1 MKVLIKRFLNKKTYF
16 DEFEID
22 FKEDETILEVLDK
35 IRDYKDRSLS
45 YRSFCRSSICGTCAV
60 KVNDKT
66 VLACK
71 TKAKDLIQ
79 NNELIIEP
87 VDRSIVIK
95 DLVVD
100 NSYIE
105 DRLKKVKSYFVDEID
120 ETKENLQTPD
130 ELKKYD
136 KQTDC
141 ILCGACFYECEALD
155 YDKNFAG
162 PFAFSKVFRFVFDNR
177 DKEDTQKRIDIAKQN
192 GLYNCINCQKCVMVC
207 PKEIASAYDIKTLQ
221 QFDKTPPFEDNY
233 NMNFF

>member
-1 MKVLIKRFLNKKTYF
+1 MKVLIKRFLNNKVYF

-22 FKEDETILEVLDK
+22 TKDDETILEVLDK
-35 IRDYKDRSLS
+35 IRDFQDRSLT
-45 YRSFCRSSICGTCAV
+45 YRSFCRSSICGTCVV

-66 VLACK
+66 ILACK
-71 TKAKDLIQ
+71 TKAKDLVQ
-79 NNELIIEP
+79 NNELIIEA
-87 VDRSIVIK
+87 VDRSRVIK

-105 DRLKKVKSYFVDEID
+105 AKLKKVKAWFVDEID
-120 ETKENLQTPD
+120 EAKENLQTPE

-136 KQTDC
+136 NQTDC

-162 PFAFSKVFRFVFDNR
+162 PFAFSKVFRFVFDSR
-177 DKEDTQKRIDIAKQN
+177 DKEDTKKRIEIAKEN

-207 PKEIASAYDIKTLQ
+207 PKEIASAYDIKALQ
-221 QFDKTPPFEDNY
+221 SLDVNPPFKDSFD
-233 NMNFF
+233 MNFF

>member
-1 MKVLIKRFLNKKTYF
+1 MKVLIKRFLNNKTYF
-16 DEFEID
+16 DEFEINL
-22 FKEDETILEVLDK
+22 KEDETILEVLDK

-71 TKAKDLIQ
+71 TKAKDLVQ

-87 VDRSIVIK
+87 VDRSRVIK

-105 DRLKKVKSYFVDEID
+105 ERLKKVKTWFVDEIN
-120 ETKENLQTPD
+120 ETEENLQTPD
-130 ELKKYD
+130 ELKKFD
-136 KQTDC
+136 RQTDC

-155 YDKNFAG
+155 NDKNFAG
-162 PFAFSKVFRFVFDNR
+162 PFAFSKVFRFVFDSR
-177 DKEDTQKRIDIAKQN
+177 DKEDAQKRIEIAKEN

-207 PKEIASAYDIKTLQ
+207 PKNIASAYDIKTLQ
-221 QFDKTPPFEDNY
+221 QFDKNPPFEDNF

>member
-1 MKVLIKRFLNKKTYF
+1 MKVLIKRFLNDKVYF
-16 DEFEID
+16 NEFEID
-22 FKEDETILEVLDK
+22 INDDETILEVLDK
-35 IRDYKDRSLS
+35 IRDFQDRSLT

-66 VLACK
+66 ILACK
-71 TKAKDLIQ
+71 TKAKNLAQ
-79 NNELIIEP
+79 NDELIIEP
-87 VDRSIVIK
+87 VDRSKVIK

-100 NSYIE
+100 NAYIE
-105 DRLKKVKSYFVDEID
+105 DRLKKVKAWFVDEID

-155 YDKNFAG
+155 YDKDFAG
-162 PFAFSKVFRFVFDNR
+162 PFAFSKVFRFVFDSR
-177 DKEDTQKRIDIAKQN
+177 DKEDIQKRIDIAKQN

-207 PKEIASAYDIKTLQ
+207 PKGIASAYDIKALQ
-221 QFDKTPPFEDNY
+221 NLDVNPPFEDDFNI
-233 NMNFF
+233 NFF